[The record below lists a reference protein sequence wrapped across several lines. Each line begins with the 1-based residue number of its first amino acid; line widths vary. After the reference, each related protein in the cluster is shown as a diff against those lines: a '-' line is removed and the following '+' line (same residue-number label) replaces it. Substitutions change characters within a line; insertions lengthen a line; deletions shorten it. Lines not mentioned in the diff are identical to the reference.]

1 MKSSFVFYLAS
12 AVVGFAISSVAF
24 ADGYDV
30 MLGAGIDLAPRYL
43 GSNEYHFVPVPYL
56 SVTTPSGIY
65 VDTTRGVGYKLDLPH
80 NFYIDGVLNYVTGR
94 KDTNETL
101 ESGSDALRGM
111 GDIPNALFAT
121 VTAGYHFASLG
132 SVSLAADMPLS
143 NRSVGDA
150 WRIAF
155 EAPVLVSGSDVL
167 TTKTEVHVGSA
178 TYNQTMWGVNASQ
191 SAASGFRQYSS
202 GGGFNAVDFGLTW
215 VHSFDRHW
223 SVTTSGQVTRL
234 VGDAGDSPIVERR
247 VSVNIA
253 TLVGYKF

>member
-1 MKSSFVFYLAS
+1 MKLRFAFYLAS
-12 AVVGFAISSVAF
+12 ALVGFAVSSVAF

-30 MLGAGIDLAPRYL
+30 TVGAGIDLATRYL

-56 SVTTPSGIY
+56 NVTTPSGIY

-94 KDTNETL
+94 KDTNGTF

-111 GDIPNALFAT
+111 GNVPNALFASL
-121 VTAGYHFASLG
+121 TAGYRFANLG

-143 NRSVGDA
+143 NRSIGDA
-150 WRIAF
+150 WRVAF
-155 EAPVLVSGSDVL
+155 EAPVLISGSDVL
-167 TTKTEVHVGSA
+167 TAKTAVHIGSA

-191 SAASGFRQYSS
+191 SAASGFRQYSL

-215 VHSFDRHW
+215 MHSFNHHW
-223 SVTTSGQVTRL
+223 SATTSGQVTRL
-234 VGDAGDSPIVERR
+234 VGDAADSPIVERR
-247 VSVNIA
+247 VSVNVA